1 MRKLGW
7 SLLGAAF
14 LCAMLS
20 LWFGRE
26 NVFILAAF
34 GLSLVLGS
42 VLLLTSFGQRLYRG
56 EVRLRPVDAAK
67 MAVILF
73 VLMMILR
80 LLLASFVFPESDRT
94 LTEHIWASA
103 IFAIFFSLYQTAYRK
118 PA

>member
-1 MRKLGW
+1 MRRLGW
-7 SLLGAAF
+7 SLLGVGF
-14 LCAMLS
+14 LCALLT

-26 NVFILAAF
+26 NVFILTNF
-34 GLSLVLGS
+34 GLSVVLGS
-42 VLLLTSFGQRLYRG
+42 VILLTSFALRLSQG
-56 EVRLRPVDAAK
+56 EVRLRPRDAAK

-73 VLMMILR
+73 LLMMGLR

-94 LTEHIWASA
+94 LSEHIWASA